1 MRRECGAWVIAAFVQ
16 IVHMQRFPAIL
27 LCVHRKEK
35 RHDRERLATGKA
47 RDGGCEGLEVEMAH
61 RGFDLRKH
69 AAEIPVQDGALVEHC
84 RTSHAL

>member
-1 MRRECGAWVIAAFVQ
+1 MRRECGAWVIVAFVQ
-16 IVHMQRFPAIL
+16 IVHMERLLVIL

-35 RHDRERLATGKA
+35 WHDGERMATSKA
-47 RDGGCEGLEVEMAH
+47 RDSGREGFEVEMAH